1 MIGKVM
7 LVSENLVES
16 WWKRMLWMWS
26 FVFCLYNRSED
37 EGSEETMDTQS
48 QPRTTLSNEV
58 YKQVSLTR
66 EVKDGMVFTRL
77 IWDGGWWFE
86 HLTAIHY

>member
-1 MIGKVM
+1 
-7 LVSENLVES
+7 
-16 WWKRMLWMWS
+16 MLWMWS

-37 EGSEETMDTQS
+37 EGSEETMNTQS

-66 EVKDGMVFTRL
+66 EVKDGMVFMRL
-77 IWDGGWWFE
+77 IWDGEWWFE
-86 HLTAIHY
+86 HLIVIHY